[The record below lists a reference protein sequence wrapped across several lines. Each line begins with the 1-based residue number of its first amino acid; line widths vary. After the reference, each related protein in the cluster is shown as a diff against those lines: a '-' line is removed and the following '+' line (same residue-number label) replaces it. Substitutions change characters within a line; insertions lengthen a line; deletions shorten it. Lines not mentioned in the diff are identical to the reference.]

1 MLQSHLAR
9 GPTGGVVMEW
19 IGYAALALEA
29 VAAVIIVVTVLVATA
44 RHAVHF
50 LNANRISFPKRPGR
64 QAEEYKR
71 DVAGGMMLALE
82 LLIAADIL
90 RTVTMDFALETI
102 LVLGL
107 LILIRTFLMWSL
119 IVEIEHRWPWQPRI
133 GDHLAQYE
141 TVPDKV
147 PGKTVMGEPEA
158 DEMAED
164 RTENKPP
171 SGT

>member
-1 MLQSHLAR
+1 MLRSTIAR
-9 GPTGGVVMEW
+9 GPTDGVVMEW
-19 IGYAALALEA
+19 IGYAALGLEFL
-29 VAAVIIVVTVLVATA
+29 AAVIIVVTVLVATV
-44 RHAVHF
+44 RHVAHF
-50 LNANRISFPKRPGR
+50 VNTHRIALPKRPGS

-119 IVEIEHRWPWQPRI
+119 IVEIEHRWPWQRRRGGHI
-133 GDHLAQYE
+133 GRYNMEPPE
-141 TVPDKV
+141 TKRR
-147 PGKTVMGEPEA
+147 EA
-158 DEMAED
+158 ETQETDYT
-164 RTENKPP
+164 R
-171 SGT
+171 